1 MAQFL
6 ISYLTAL
13 CFVNVSSKRVRMILE
28 NTQNLFLSWLSLRP
42 FVTFDMKQF
51 RKELSMRWHV
61 HFVCFGG
68 KMKIKTAESKPKLAG
83 LKVHEN
89 LKEDWMFPN

>member
-1 MAQFL
+1 
-6 ISYLTAL
+6 
-13 CFVNVSSKRVRMILE
+13 
-28 NTQNLFLSWLSLRP
+28 
-42 FVTFDMKQF
+42 MKQF

-89 LKEDWMFPN
+89 LKEDGMFPN